1 MDMIALKRASD
12 GNPDQLIAVKRSL
25 LADAYA
31 RIIELDTQADKPK
44 GKKAQGGGT
53 SNLPD

>member
-12 GNPDQLIAVKRSL
+12 GNADQMIAVSRGL

-31 RIIELDTQADKPK
+31 RIVELEGATKPAKKSAKSVDIEAETE
-44 GKKAQGGGT
+44 
-53 SNLPD
+53 

>member
-12 GNPDQLIAVKRSL
+12 GNPDQLIAVKRIL

-31 RIIELDTQADKPK
+31 RIVELDKPK
-44 GKKAQGGGT
+44 GKKSKGGGT